1 MKKGCGFIF
10 LSIVG
15 LTAISILYYTL
26 EPLIKESTP
35 EDDDN
40 TLYTTGYVAEVLEF
54 NDENK
59 PSDIILVPMMEFTVA
74 DTFILDTAYH
84 LRVMIDKSE
93 IDNAPYQHGDIISLS
108 VNAENYKDYKIVDE
122 ATIVGHELQYVISEY
137 SIVLLIIGSILM
149 LIFLRGLSKTFAY
162 KESPANERIR

>member
-54 NDENK
+54 NDENT
-59 PSDIILVPMMEFTVA
+59 PMRLLFNII
-74 DTFILDTAYH
+74 
-84 LRVMIDKSE
+84 
-93 IDNAPYQHGDIISLS
+93 
-108 VNAENYKDYKIVDE
+108 
-122 ATIVGHELQYVISEY
+122 
-137 SIVLLIIGSILM
+137 
-149 LIFLRGLSKTFAY
+149 
-162 KESPANERIR
+162 